1 VARLSAAVKAA
12 PTLGYVWWSGV
23 TGYSIKYAW
32 RSPTTGRPE
41 RLVLVTD
48 RRLDVPASQAGTAS
62 DAEADFTVI
71 EIRFDAKGAAQ
82 GKTSLSTAAVIDQA
96 AETIAVRDYDALPLQ
111 LRITP

>member
-1 VARLSAAVKAA
+1 MARLAAAVKAA
-12 PTLGYVWWSGV
+12 PTLGYVWGSGV

-32 RSPTTGRPE
+32 RAPVTGRTE

-48 RRLDVPASQAGTAS
+48 RRLDVPVSPAVTSP
-62 DAEADFTVI
+62 DAAADFTVI
-71 EIRFDAKGAAQ
+71 EVRFEPKGTAQ

-96 AETIAVRDYDALPLQ
+96 AGTIAVQDYDVLPLQ